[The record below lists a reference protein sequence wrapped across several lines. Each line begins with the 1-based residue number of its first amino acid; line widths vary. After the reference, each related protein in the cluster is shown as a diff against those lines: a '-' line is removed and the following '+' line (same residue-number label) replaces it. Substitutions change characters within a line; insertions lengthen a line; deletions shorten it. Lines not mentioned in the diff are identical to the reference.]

1 MFTESF
7 LVTKYGVHQKYPS
20 LEVPIVCSN
29 PRMIR
34 VFPGMAA
41 FSTIAKFHQV
51 YPRPRVETKTSA
63 NIFQVIMVSLYGVAG
78 DVLVKHLY
86 CSCI

>member
-1 MFTESF
+1 MITESF
-7 LVTKYGVHQKYPS
+7 LVTKYGVHQKYPY

-29 PRMIR
+29 SMMILL
-34 VFPGMAA
+34 FPGLAA